1 MRRLLLVVTLAF
13 VVSLVLAPSAVAQYV
28 VEEEMKGEPPLEEA
42 TESPQEEVMEEAME
56 PVPDPPYAQ
65 EKQMQKAEKAKAKAE
80 KAKAKVEKAKAKEMP
95 KTGGPSVS
103 VILPAGALLLVGS
116 GVLAYTVVRRR

>member
-1 MRRLLLVVTLAF
+1 MRRLLLLGTLAF
-13 VVSLVLAPSAVAQYV
+13 VVSLFLAPSAVAQYA
-28 VEEEMKGEPPLEEA
+28 EEEMEPPQEEA
-42 TESPQEEVMEEAME
+42 TESPQEEAMEEAME

-65 EKQMQKAEKAKAKAE
+65 EKQMQKAKAKA
-80 KAKAKVEKAKAKEMP
+80 EKAKAKEMP

>member
-1 MRRLLLVVTLAF
+1 MRRLLLLVTLAF

-28 VEEEMKGEPPLEEA
+28 EEEMKGEPPLEEKM
-42 TESPQEEVMEEAME
+42 ESPAEEKAEEAME

-65 EKQMQKAEKAKAKAE
+65 EKQMEKAKAKA
-80 KAKAKVEKAKAKEMP
+80 EKAKAKEMP

-103 VILPAGALLLVGS
+103 VILPAAALLLVGS
-116 GVLAYTVVRRR
+116 GVLAYTVARR

>member
-1 MRRLLLVVTLAF
+1 MRRLLLPVTLAF
-13 VVSLVLAPSAVAQYV
+13 VVSLFLAPSAVAQYV
-28 VEEEMKGEPPLEEA
+28 EEEMEPPQEEA
-42 TESPQEEVMEEAME
+42 TESPQEEAMEEAME
-56 PVPDPPYAQ
+56 PQPEPPFAE
-65 EKQMQKAEKAKAKAE
+65 EKQMQKAKAKAE
-80 KAKAKVEKAKAKEMP
+80 KAKAKAEKAKAKEMP

>member
-1 MRRLLLVVTLAF
+1 MRRLLPLVTLAF
-13 VVSLVLAPSAVAQYV
+13 VVSLFLTPFAVAQ
-28 VEEEMKGEPPLEEA
+28 EEEMEPPQEEA
-42 TESPQEEVMEEAME
+42 TESPQEEAMEEAME
-56 PVPDPPYAQ
+56 PQPEPPFAE
-65 EKQMQKAEKAKAKAE
+65 EKQMEKAKAE

-103 VILPAGALLLVGS
+103 VILPAAALLLVGS

>member
-1 MRRLLLVVTLAF
+1 MRRLLLLVTLAF
-13 VVSLVLAPSAVAQYV
+13 VVSLFLAPSAVAQW
-28 VEEEMKGEPPLEEA
+28 EEEMEPPQEEA
-42 TESPQEEVMEEAME
+42 MESPQEEAMEEAME
-56 PVPDPPYAQ
+56 PQPEPPFAQ
-65 EKQMQKAEKAKAKAE
+65 EKQMQKAKAKAE
-80 KAKAKVEKAKAKEMP
+80 KAKAKAEKAKAKEMP

>member
-1 MRRLLLVVTLAF
+1 MRRLLLPVTLAF
-13 VVSLVLAPSAVAQYV
+13 VVSLFLAPSAVAQYV
-28 VEEEMKGEPPLEEA
+28 VEEEMKGEPKMEEKMEGPAEEA
-42 TESPQEEVMEEAME
+42 MEEAME

-65 EKQMQKAEKAKAKAE
+65 EKQMQKAKAKA
-80 KAKAKVEKAKAKEMP
+80 EKAKAKEMP

-103 VILPAGALLLVGS
+103 VILPAAALLLVGS

>member
-1 MRRLLLVVTLAF
+1 MRRLLLLVTLAF

-56 PVPDPPYAQ
+56 PVPDPPYVQ
-65 EKQMQKAEKAKAKAE
+65 EKQMQKAKGKAEKAKAKA
-80 KAKAKVEKAKAKEMP
+80 EKAKAKEMP

-103 VILPAGALLLVGS
+103 VIVPAAAALLLVGS
-116 GVLAYTVVRRR
+116 GVLAYTVVRRRS

>member
-1 MRRLLLVVTLAF
+1 MRRLVGLVTLAF

-28 VEEEMKGEPPLEEA
+28 EEEMKGEPPLEEKMEPPA
-42 TESPQEEVMEEAME
+42 EEKAEEAME

-65 EKQMQKAEKAKAKAE
+65 EKQMEKAKAKAE
-80 KAKAKVEKAKAKEMP
+80 KAKAEELP
-95 KTGGPSVS
+95 KTGGPSAS
-103 VILPAGALLLVGS
+103 VILPAAALLLVGS

>member
-1 MRRLLLVVTLAF
+1 MRRLLLPVTLAF
-13 VVSLVLAPSAVAQYV
+13 VVSLVLAPSAVAQYA
-28 VEEEMKGEPPLEEA
+28 EEEMKGEPPLEEA

-65 EKQMQKAEKAKAKAE
+65 EKQMQKAKGKAKAKA
-80 KAKAKVEKAKAKEMP
+80 EKAKAKEMP

-116 GVLAYTVVRRR
+116 GVLAYTVVRRRS

>member
-1 MRRLLLVVTLAF
+1 MRRLLLLVTLAF
-13 VVSLVLAPSAVAQYV
+13 VVSLVLAPSAVAQW
-28 VEEEMKGEPPLEEA
+28 EEEMEPPLEEKM
-42 TESPQEEVMEEAME
+42 ESPQEEAMEEKME
-56 PVPDPPYAQ
+56 PVPDPPFAQ
-65 EKQMQKAEKAKAKAE
+65 EKQMQKAKAKAE
-80 KAKAKVEKAKAKEMP
+80 KAKAKAEKAKAKEMP

>member
-1 MRRLLLVVTLAF
+1 MRRLLPLVTLAF
-13 VVSLVLAPSAVAQYV
+13 VVSLFLTPFAVAQ
-28 VEEEMKGEPPLEEA
+28 EEEMEPPQEEA
-42 TESPQEEVMEEAME
+42 TESQPE
-56 PVPDPPYAQ
+56 PPFAE
-65 EKQMQKAEKAKAKAE
+65 EKQMEKAKAKAEKAKAKVE

-103 VILPAGALLLVGS
+103 VILPAAALLLVGS

>member
-1 MRRLLLVVTLAF
+1 MRRLLLLVTLAF
-13 VVSLVLAPSAVAQYV
+13 VVSLFLAPSAVAQY

-56 PVPDPPYAQ
+56 PVPDPPFAQ
-65 EKQMQKAEKAKAKAE
+65 EKQMQKAQKGKAKA
-80 KAKAKVEKAKAKEMP
+80 EKAKAKEMP

-103 VILPAGALLLVGS
+103 VILPAAALLLVGS

>member
-1 MRRLLLVVTLAF
+1 MRRLLMLVTLAF

-28 VEEEMKGEPPLEEA
+28 EEEMKGEPKMEEKMEGPAEEA
-42 TESPQEEVMEEAME
+42 MEEMME
-56 PVPDPPYAQ
+56 PVPDPPFAQ
-65 EKQMQKAEKAKAKAE
+65 EKQMEKAKAE
-80 KAKAKVEKAKAKEMP
+80 KAKAEKAKAKEMP

-103 VILPAGALLLVGS
+103 VILPAAALLLVGS

>member
-1 MRRLLLVVTLAF
+1 MRRLLLPVTLAF
-13 VVSLVLAPSAVAQYV
+13 VVSLVLAPSAVAQYA
-28 VEEEMKGEPPLEEA
+28 EEEMKGEPPLEEA

-65 EKQMQKAEKAKAKAE
+65 EKQMQKAQKAKAKA
-80 KAKAKVEKAKAKEMP
+80 EKAKAKEMP

-103 VILPAGALLLVGS
+103 VILPAAALLLVGS

>member
-1 MRRLLLVVTLAF
+1 MRRLVGLVTLAF

-65 EKQMQKAEKAKAKAE
+65 EKQMQKAKAKA
-80 KAKAKVEKAKAKEMP
+80 EKAKAKEMP

-103 VILPAGALLLVGS
+103 VILPAAALLLVGS
-116 GVLAYTVVRRR
+116 GVLAYTVVRR

>member
-1 MRRLLLVVTLAF
+1 MRRLLVLVTLAF
-13 VVSLVLAPSAVAQYV
+13 VVSLVLAPSAMAQYV

-65 EKQMQKAEKAKAKAE
+65 EKQMQKAKDKAE
-80 KAKAKVEKAKAKEMP
+80 KAKAKAEKAKAKEMP
-95 KTGGPSVS
+95 KTGGPSVG
-103 VILPAGALLLVGS
+103 VILPGAALLLVGS
-116 GVLAYTVVRRR
+116 GVLAYTVVRRRS

>member
-1 MRRLLLVVTLAF
+1 MRRLLLPVTLAF
-13 VVSLVLAPSAVAQYV
+13 VVSLFLAPSAVAQYV
-28 VEEEMKGEPPLEEA
+28 EEEMEPPQEEA

-65 EKQMQKAEKAKAKAE
+65 EKQMQKGKAKA
-80 KAKAKVEKAKAKEMP
+80 EKAKAKEMP

-103 VILPAGALLLVGS
+103 VILPAAALLLVGS
-116 GVLAYTVVRRR
+116 GVLAYTVVRRRR

>member
-1 MRRLLLVVTLAF
+1 MRRLVGLVTLAF

-65 EKQMQKAEKAKAKAE
+65 EKQMQKAKGKAE
-80 KAKAKVEKAKAKEMP
+80 KAKAKAEKAKAKEMP

-116 GVLAYTVVRRR
+116 GVLAYTVVRRRS